1 VSDAE
6 TRSIGAIEAFDPA
19 TMPLDGIR
27 LIEASAGTGKTFS
40 LAGLYLR
47 LIVEKQLDVREILVM
62 TFTRAATQELRERLR
77 ARLAM
82 AARVAAEAPCD
93 DRADAAE
100 RFAERVIANADAD
113 RATVA
118 ARLRDAATRVDQAT
132 ITTIHGFAQR
142 AAGEN
147 AFESALPFDRGEQ
160 VEDAE
165 VQREAAADYWRARVF
180 GQPAQQ
186 AGAFV
191 SLWPSPEALYA
202 DIRDVLGKPH
212 AQLIRPETAAV
223 ERDHQKAL
231 KDWRR
236 QRAQFVELLDSA
248 FEQDGLLKDSGLRT
262 RLEAEGAEGLAATID
277 AGLAGTVD
285 GLPALPPVLAD
296 LGDDDGVRTHAKKTA
311 CKWFRPQDL
320 DAMPVLA
327 RLQVSGRLAAVTAAI
342 DTIRELAA
350 ERKRERRLFSY
361 DDMIRGLHQ
370 AVVDPDGG
378 PALAAALRRT
388 WPWALVDEFQDTD
401 PLQYEI
407 LQRIYGS
414 VSPESDTDALGIAS
428 LNPTYESASTPP
440 ASNTVGWVD
449 EGNPTSNAST
459 NENDNPRD
467 TTSTGNTRGGL
478 ILIGDPKQAIYGF
491 RGGDVF
497 AYLDA
502 AKDAHGRY
510 GMDTNFRS
518 TDAVLKGVGAVFEA
532 GGDDAF
538 VLEGIEFRPVQTGR
552 TPGDLR
558 IERDGTELP
567 GATAWAIP
575 EDAGTNKGDLQH
587 RIQGA
592 TVERIVALLDEG
604 VKVSD
609 TGARE
614 GIQPGEIA
622 VLVNSNREAATMQAA
637 LSDAGVP
644 AVCIH
649 QDSVF
654 THEAAHDLLQLLRAA
669 ATPFDASRLRAA
681 LTTPLFG
688 YRMGDLVALDQDER
702 AWAQATDRFQEA
714 HVRWSQAGVQAM
726 LEPLLQDAAARVVG
740 LSDGDRRITDYL
752 HVADLLQRAAHEV
765 FGMEGLVHWLEN
777 AIRRAGDGEVGDT
790 DRVRLADDAELVQVT
805 TVHKAKGLQFPIV
818 FVPYAP
824 WLGTG
829 GGTPTQTPLSFHDD
843 ANQAVIDLGSARVDQ
858 HVSRAVR
865 ERRAEQI
872 RSLYVALTRAEQACF
887 FVHGAANNTLD
898 GPLAWLL
905 HMQDG
910 VTDDGWH
917 GGKKLPDWFQAARI
931 RERLDELAK
940 NSGGALQIEALPE
953 PDHRERAQTRSVIER
968 LGPARSDLPAPRAP
982 WSVFSFSRLAGRMTA
997 TAEPAAGAD
1006 DETTVTA
1013 LPATVEDTGDTPDEV
1028 VTHPRGA
1035 GFGRAFHEI
1044 IETARF
1050 DAWPRPGDT
1059 IDGSIRETVR
1069 DALRRNGVD
1078 SADAEG
1084 TERPVEDTAGMI
1096 ATTLHTP
1103 LPKIGPLA
1111 AIPED
1116 RRRDELEF
1124 FIRLGG
1130 NQAATVLEHIAA
1142 AGYEGARGTA
1152 AIASLRG
1159 LMHGFIDLVV
1169 EHEGRYWI
1177 LDYKTNALGRL
1188 RADYAPEQ
1196 LARAVAQHHYDLQ
1209 YLIYTVAL
1217 HRHLRQR
1224 LPGYDPDTHLGGVL
1238 YVFVRGLDE
1247 EGTNGVFEDH
1257 PDPAFIESLDA
1268 LLDGRDVA

>member
-1 VSDAE
+1 MDD
-6 TRSIGAIEAFDPA
+6 RPIEPFDPV

-82 AARVAAEAPCD
+82 AARVAAEAPRD

-100 RFAERVIANADAD
+100 YFAERVIASADAD

-118 ARLRDAATRVDQAT
+118 TRLRDAATRVDQAT

-142 AAGEN
+142 AVGEN

-212 AQLIRPETAAV
+212 AQLIRPDTAAV

-231 KDWRR
+231 KDWPQ

-248 FEQDGLLKDSGLRT
+248 FEQDGLLKDSGLRK
-262 RLEAEGAEGLAATID
+262 RLEAEGAEGLAAAID

-285 GLPALPPVLAD
+285 GLPALPPVMAD

-342 DTIRELAA
+342 DAIRELAA

-361 DDMIRGLHQ
+361 DDMIRGLYQ

-414 VSPESDTDALGIAS
+414 VSPESDTDAL
-428 LNPTYESASTPP
+428 
-440 ASNTVGWVD
+440 
-449 EGNPTSNAST
+449 
-459 NENDNPRD
+459 
-467 TTSTGNTRGGL
+467 NTRGGL

-538 VLEGIEFRPVQTGR
+538 VLEGIEFRPVQAGR
-552 TPGDLR
+552 SAGDLR
-558 IERDGTELP
+558 IERDDTELP
-567 GATAWAIP
+567 GATAWAVP

-592 TVERIVALLDEG
+592 TVERVVALLDEG

-609 TGARE
+609 NGERE

-637 LSDAGVP
+637 MSDAGVP

-654 THEAAHDLLQLLRAA
+654 THEEAHDLLQLLRAA
-669 ATPFDASRLRAA
+669 ATPFDAARLRVA

-688 YRMGDLVALDQDER
+688 YRMGDLIALDQDER
-702 AWAQATDRFQEA
+702 AWARETDRFQAA

-726 LEPLLQDAAARVVG
+726 LEPLLQDAAAGVVG

-777 AIRRAGDGEVGDT
+777 AIRRAEDGEVGDT

-829 GGTPTQTPLSFHDD
+829 AGKPTEPPLSFHNEDND
-843 ANQAVIDLGSARVDQ
+843 AVIDLGSEHVDKNVGQ
-858 HVSRAVR
+858 AVR
-865 ERRAEQI
+865 ERRAEQV

-887 FVHGAANNTLD
+887 FVHAAAKKTVD

-905 HMQDG
+905 HHAHVARMEPEAKSGLRADS
-910 VTDDGWH
+910 WH
-917 GGKKLPDWFQAARI
+917 GDGNPPEWFTVARAQEI
-931 RERLDELAK
+931 LDELATS
-940 NSGGALQIEALPE
+940 SGGALQVEALPD
-953 PDHRERAQTRSVIER
+953 PGSRERLQTRSLAQH

-982 WSVFSFSRLAGRMTA
+982 WSVSSFSRLAGRMTA

-1013 LPATVEDTGDTPDEV
+1013 IPATVEDSGDTPDEV

-1044 IETARF
+1044 IEAARF
-1050 DAWPRPGDT
+1050 DAWPEPGDV
-1059 IDGSIRETVR
+1059 IDASIRDTVR
-1069 DALRRNGVD
+1069 VALRRNGVA
-1078 SADAEG
+1078 STDAEG

-1096 ATTLHTP
+1096 ATTLLTP
-1103 LPKIGPLA
+1103 LPGIGPLA

-1124 FIRLGG
+1124 FMRLGG
-1130 NQAATVLEHIAA
+1130 NRVHTVLEHIAA
-1142 AGYEGARGTA
+1142 AGYDGARGTA

-1169 EHEGRYWI
+1169 EQDGRYWI

-1196 LARAVAQHHYDLQ
+1196 LVQAVTQHHYDLQ

-1224 LPGYDPDTHLGGVL
+1224 LPGYDPDTHLGRVL

>member
-1 VSDAE
+1 
-6 TRSIGAIEAFDPA
+6 
-19 TMPLDGIR
+19 
-27 LIEASAGTGKTFS
+27 
-40 LAGLYLR
+40 
-47 LIVEKQLDVREILVM
+47 
-62 TFTRAATQELRERLR
+62 
-77 ARLAM
+77 
-82 AARVAAEAPCD
+82 
-93 DRADAAE
+93 
-100 RFAERVIANADAD
+100 
-113 RATVA
+113 
-118 ARLRDAATRVDQAT
+118 
-132 ITTIHGFAQR
+132 
-142 AAGEN
+142 
-147 AFESALPFDRGEQ
+147 
-160 VEDAE
+160 
-165 VQREAAADYWRARVF
+165 
-180 GQPAQQ
+180 
-186 AGAFV
+186 
-191 SLWPSPEALYA
+191 
-202 DIRDVLGKPH
+202 
-212 AQLIRPETAAV
+212 
-223 ERDHQKAL
+223 
-231 KDWRR
+231 
-236 QRAQFVELLDSA
+236 
-248 FEQDGLLKDSGLRT
+248 
-262 RLEAEGAEGLAATID
+262 
-277 AGLAGTVD
+277 
-285 GLPALPPVLAD
+285 
-296 LGDDDGVRTHAKKTA
+296 
-311 CKWFRPQDL
+311 
-320 DAMPVLA
+320 
-327 RLQVSGRLAAVTAAI
+327 VSGRLAAVTAAI
-342 DTIRELAA
+342 DAIRELAA

-414 VSPESDTDALGIAS
+414 VSPETNGTDNATVARMEAKPESGEAHSADDPGFRSAAS
-428 LNPTYESASTPP
+428 GPPDPVDEESNSSGHLDADSRIP
-440 ASNTVGWVD
+440 ASPPSGLRGD
-449 EGNPTSNAST
+449 ESGI
-459 NENDNPRD
+459 
-467 TTSTGNTRGGL
+467 GGL

-538 VLEGIEFRPVQTGR
+538 VLEGIEFRPVQAGR
-552 TPGDLR
+552 DAGALR

-592 TVERIVALLDEG
+592 TVERIVAVLDEG
-604 VKVSD
+604 VEVSGND
-609 TGARE
+609 NRE

-637 LSDAGVP
+637 LSEAGVP

-669 ATPFDASRLRAA
+669 ATPFDASRLRVA

-688 YRMGDLVALDQDER
+688 YRMGNLVALDQDER
-702 AWAQATDRFQEA
+702 AWARATDRFQEA

-777 AIRRAGDGEVGDT
+777 AIRRAEDGEVGDT

-829 GGTPTQTPLSFHDD
+829 GGKPTEPPLSFH
-843 ANQAVIDLGSARVDQ
+843 NEENEAVIDLGSERVDE
-858 HVSRAVR
+858 HVSQAVR

-887 FVHGAANNTLD
+887 FVHGAARKTVD

-905 HMQDG
+905 HHTQVARMEPKADHRAGSAMARQSPKG
-910 VTDDGWH
+910 ERAQGRARQSGEAQAADDPGFRSAASGLRSDTWH
-917 GGKKLPDWFQAARI
+917 GDGNPPDWFTAERAG
-931 RERLDELAK
+931 ERLDELAA
-940 NSGGALQIEALPE
+940 NSDGALQVEALPE
-953 PDHRERAQTRSVIER
+953 PGHRERLQTRTVAAHI
-968 LGPARSDLPAPRAP
+968 GPARSDLPAPRAP

-1035 GFGRAFHEI
+1035 GFGRAFHET

-1059 IDGSIRETVR
+1059 TDSSIRDTVR
-1069 DALRRNGVD
+1069 AALRRNGVET
-1078 SADAEG
+1078 ADAEG

-1103 LPKIGPLA
+1103 LPGIGPLA
-1111 AIPED
+1111 AIAED

-1124 FIRLGG
+1124 FMRLGG
-1130 NQAATVLEHIAA
+1130 NKAASVLERIAA
-1142 AGYEGARGTA
+1142 AGYEGARGTP

-1169 EHEGRYWI
+1169 EQRGRYWI
-1177 LDYKTNALGRL
+1177 LDYKTNTLGPR
-1188 RADYAPEQ
+1188 RADY
-1196 LARAVAQHHYDLQ
+1196 
-1209 YLIYTVAL
+1209 
-1217 HRHLRQR
+1217 
-1224 LPGYDPDTHLGGVL
+1224 
-1238 YVFVRGLDE
+1238 
-1247 EGTNGVFEDH
+1247 
-1257 PDPAFIESLDA
+1257 
-1268 LLDGRDVA
+1268 

>member
-1 VSDAE
+1 
-6 TRSIGAIEAFDPA
+6 
-19 TMPLDGIR
+19 MPLDGIR

-82 AARVAAEAPCD
+82 AARVAAEAPRN

-100 RFAERVIANADAD
+100 QFAARVIANAEAD

-212 AQLIRPETAAV
+212 AQLIRPDTAAV
-223 ERDHQKAL
+223 ERDRQKAL
-231 KDWRR
+231 KAWPQ
-236 QRAQFVELLDSA
+236 QREQLLKLLDSA
-248 FEQDGLLKDSGLRT
+248 FEQDGLLKDSGLRK
-262 RLEAEGAEGLAATID
+262 RLEAEGAEGLAAAID

-296 LGDDDGVRTHAKKTA
+296 LGDDDGVRTHAKKNA
-311 CKWFRPQDL
+311 CGWFRPQDL
-320 DAMPVLA
+320 EVMPVLA
-327 RLQVSGRLAAVTAAI
+327 GLQVSGRLAAATAAI
-342 DTIRELAA
+342 DAIRELAA

-370 AVVDPDGG
+370 AVLDPEGG

-414 VSPESDTDALGIAS
+414 VSSDGTNTADGPGFRSAASGLREPVGEESNSSGHVDADSRISAS
-428 LNPTYESASTPP
+428 PSSGLRDDESA
-440 ASNTVGWVD
+440 A
-449 EGNPTSNAST
+449 
-459 NENDNPRD
+459 
-467 TTSTGNTRGGL
+467 GGL

-502 AKDAHGRY
+502 AQDAHGRY

-532 GGDDAF
+532 GGDAAF
-538 VLEGIEFRPVQTGR
+538 VLEGIEFRRVQAGR
-552 TPGDLR
+552 TAGDLR

-575 EDAGTNKGDLQH
+575 EDAGTAKGDLQH

-604 VKVSD
+604 VKVSGD
-609 TGARE
+609 GERE

-637 LSDAGVP
+637 LSEAGVP

-669 ATPFDASRLRAA
+669 ATPFDASRLRVA

-702 AWAQATDRFQEA
+702 AWAEATDRFQAA

-777 AIRRAGDGEVGDT
+777 AIRRAADGEVGDT

-829 GGTPTQTPLSFHDD
+829 GGTPTQPPLAFHDD
-843 ANQAVIDLGSARVDQ
+843 SNQAVIDLGSANASLHAPQ
-858 HVSRAVR
+858 AVR

-887 FVHGAANNTLD
+887 FVHGAGNNTLD

-917 GGKKLPDWFQAARI
+917 GGKKLPDWFQAARV
-931 RERLDELAK
+931 RERLDELARS
-940 NSGGALQIEALPE
+940 SGGALQVQELPE
-953 PDHRERAQTRSVIER
+953 PGSRERVQTRSVTR
-968 LGPARSDLPAPRAP
+968 QLGPARSDLPTPRAP

-1013 LPATVEDTGDTPDEV
+1013 IPATVEDTGNTPDEV

-1044 IETARF
+1044 IEAARF
-1050 DAWPRPGDT
+1050 DAWPRPGDA
-1059 IDGSIRETVR
+1059 IDASIRDTVR
-1069 DALRRNGVD
+1069 AALRRNGVD

-1084 TERPVEDTAGMI
+1084 TEQPVADTAGMI

-1103 LPKIGPLA
+1103 LPGIGPLA

-1124 FIRLGG
+1124 FMRLGG
-1130 NQAATVLEHIAA
+1130 NQAAAVLEHIAA

-1152 AIASLRG
+1152 ALASLRG

-1169 EHEGRYWI
+1169 EQGGRYWI

-1217 HRHLRQR
+1217 HRHLQQR
-1224 LPGYDPDTHLGGVL
+1224 LPGYDPETHLGGVL

-1247 EGTNGVFEDH
+1247 KGSNGVFEDH